1 LFFSAA
7 YSFRHQIA
15 CYFSLPRTRLCLQ
28 HEFPLFSCEAA
39 PRSITLAS
47 SSPMGKTFRSMS
59 GIDENAYA
67 VLSPNPFHGTR
78 RKSLA
83 RARIYIVGFPFSPP
97 EQAQRGF
104 FGSRG
109 EDSPDNEPSRCV
121 IEPLANGNESLICHD
136 GSRKRRKRRR
146 RG

>member
-1 LFFSAA
+1 MRMPTLCSLLILFTAHAENRWLVLAFTSSA
-7 YSFRHQIA
+7 
-15 CYFSLPRTRLCLQ
+15 SL
-28 HEFPLFSCEAA
+28 FPS
-39 PRSITLAS
+39 
-47 SSPMGKTFRSMS
+47 
-59 GIDENAYA
+59 
-67 VLSPNPFHGTR
+67 
-78 RKSLA
+78 
-83 RARIYIVGFPFSPP
+83 